1 MSKTR
6 RVWNIILAVLN
17 IQGALILM
25 LVPDIAFLLIAIFVG
40 FMLMGRGLKYLFY
53 YMTQANHMVGG
64 KRVLL
69 VGLFLFDFGVFVTML
84 VDEPQAIMIVYV
96 VAIHLVAAVI
106 NIIRT
111 VGNKKDGNPGWKID
125 FAQFFGNLAQVV
137 LCLVFIGHVE
147 IPVYIYCIGE
157 IYGSILK
164 IISSCKKTAIVY
176 VQ

>member
-17 IQGALILM
+17 ILGALILM

-96 VAIHLVAAVI
+96 VAIHLVAAVV

-111 VGNKKDGNPGWKID
+111 VGNKKDGNPSWKID

-137 LCLVFIGHVE
+137 LCLAFIGHVE

>member
-1 MSKTR
+1 MPR
-6 RVWNIILAVLN
+6 RERERVRAMVRRMAYWRRLAAVLT
-17 IQGALILM
+17 ALAWLCAAAM
-25 LVPDIAFLLIAIFVG
+25 LL
-40 FMLMGRGLKYLFY
+40 
-53 YMTQANHMVGG
+53 ANNDPG
-64 KRVLL
+64 
-69 VGLFLFDFGVFVTML
+69 FDFGVFVTML

-96 VAIHLVAAVI
+96 VAIHLVAAVV

-157 IYGSILK
+157 IYASVLK

>member
-1 MSKTR
+1 
-6 RVWNIILAVLN
+6 
-17 IQGALILM
+17 
-25 LVPDIAFLLIAIFVG
+25 
-40 FMLMGRGLKYLFY
+40 
-53 YMTQANHMVGG
+53 
-64 KRVLL
+64 
-69 VGLFLFDFGVFVTML
+69 ML

-96 VAIHLVAAVI
+96 VAIHLVAAVV

-125 FAQFFGNLAQVV
+125 FAQFFGNLAQVI
-137 LCLVFIGHVE
+137 LCHVFIGHVE

>member
-1 MSKTR
+1 
-6 RVWNIILAVLN
+6 
-17 IQGALILM
+17 
-25 LVPDIAFLLIAIFVG
+25 
-40 FMLMGRGLKYLFY
+40 
-53 YMTQANHMVGG
+53 
-64 KRVLL
+64 
-69 VGLFLFDFGVFVTML
+69 
-84 VDEPQAIMIVYV
+84 MIVYV
-96 VAIHLVAAVI
+96 VAIHLVAAVVH
-106 NIIRT
+106 IIRT